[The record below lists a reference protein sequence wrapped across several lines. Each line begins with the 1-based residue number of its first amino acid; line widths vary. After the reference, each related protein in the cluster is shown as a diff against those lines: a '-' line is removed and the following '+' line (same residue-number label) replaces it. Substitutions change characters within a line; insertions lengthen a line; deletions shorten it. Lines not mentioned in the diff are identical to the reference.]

1 MTTEPYE
8 TIHMPSHGISWHTT
22 ADGMKA
28 HVTKGGKVLKRFK
41 GETAHMDAQRH
52 AYDMWVQHEHGS
64 GN

>member
-1 MTTEPYE
+1 
-8 TIHMPSHGISWHTT
+8 MPGHGIAWHTT

-28 HVTKGGKVLKRFK
+28 HVTKGGKVQKRFK